1 MGVIFIL
8 MEKKMF
14 FTNAI
19 VYKFK
24 QTPDYGM
31 PSFESALQ
39 QDKFKPCGA
48 QELSTFGW
56 ANALGK
62 HGKELAH
69 FSGSSVL
76 ICARNEE
83 KILPPAVVNEMLAA
97 KVEQIELEEARPV
110 LRKEKNELKENII
123 HTLLPQAFVKSSYTH
138 AFIDIEAG
146 LIVVNAASFNKA
158 EQLLAMLRK
167 SLGSLPVVPFFG
179 NYDLDLFLTTWLK
192 DFKAPEFFEIG
203 SDAVLVEPD
212 DNAATV
218 KVTHHELNCDEV
230 KAHLE
235 SAKRV
240 TSLQL
245 KFNDRIAFNL
255 NNDGAIKKIGYSD
268 LLKEENADIPKE
280 EMPVKL
286 DADFIL
292 ISSELVELIT
302 SIETALQGAE

>member
-1 MGVIFIL
+1 
-8 MEKKMF
+8 MF

-24 QTPDYGM
+24 GKMEFFKDG
-31 PSFESALQ
+31 FEAALQ
-39 QDKFKPCGA
+39 QDKFKPCGE
-48 QELSTFGW
+48 QQLSTFGW

-62 HGKELAH
+62 HGDSLSH
-69 FSGSSVL
+69 FSGSSIL

-83 KILPPAVVNEMLAA
+83 KILPASVVNEILVS
-97 KVEQIELEEARPV
+97 KIDQIEIEENRPV
-110 LRKEKNELKENII
+110 LRKEKAELKENII
-123 HTLLPQAFVKSSYTH
+123 HTLLPQAFVKSSYIH

-158 EQLLAMLRK
+158 EQVLAMLRK

-179 NYDLDLFLTTWLK
+179 NYDLDLFLTTWLT
-192 DFKAPEFFEIG
+192 DFKAPDGFEIG
-203 SDAVLVEPD
+203 SDAILVEPD

-245 KFNDRIAFNL
+245 NFDDRITFNL

-268 LLKEENADIPKE
+268 VLKEENADIPKE
-280 EMPVKL
+280 DMKLKL

-292 ISSELVELIT
+292 ISSELVEVIT
-302 SIETALQGAE
+302 KIETALGGAE

>member
-1 MGVIFIL
+1 
-8 MEKKMF
+8 MF

-24 QTPDYGM
+24 QLPN
-31 PSFESALQ
+31 FEQSEFEAALQ

-48 QELSTFGW
+48 QQLSAFGW

-62 HGKELAH
+62 HGDSLAH

-83 KILPPAVVNEMLAA
+83 KILPPAVVNEMLSA
-97 KVEQIELEEARPV
+97 KVDQIEAEENRPV
-110 LRKEKNELKENII
+110 LRKEKAELKENII
-123 HTLLPQAFVKSSYTH
+123 HSLLPQAFAKSNYTH

-146 LIVVNAASFNKA
+146 LIIVNASTFNKA
-158 EQLLAMLRK
+158 EQLLVMLRK

-179 NYDLDLFLTTWLK
+179 NYDLDVFLTTWLS

-203 SDAVLVEPD
+203 HDAILVEPD
-212 DNAATV
+212 DNASTV
-218 KVTHHELNCDEV
+218 KVTHHDLNCDEV

-245 KFNDRIAFNL
+245 NFNDRITFNL
-255 NNDGAIKKIGYSD
+255 NSDGAIKKIGYSD
-268 LLKEENADIPKE
+268 LLKEENADIQKE
-280 EMPVKL
+280 DMKIKL

-292 ISSELVELIT
+292 ISNELIELIA
-302 SIETALQGAE
+302 SIEVPLQVK

>member
-1 MGVIFIL
+1 
-8 MEKKMF
+8 MF

-24 QTPDYGM
+24 GKVEFFKDG
-31 PSFESALQ
+31 FEAALQ
-39 QDKFKPCGA
+39 QDKFKPCG
-48 QELSTFGW
+48 QQQLSTFGW

-62 HGKELAH
+62 YGDSLSH
-69 FSGSSVL
+69 FSGSSIL

-83 KILPPAVVNEMLAA
+83 KILPASVVNEILVS
-97 KVEQIELEEARPV
+97 KIDQIEIEENRPV
-110 LRKEKNELKENII
+110 SRKEKAELKENVI
-123 HTLLPQAFVKSSYTH
+123 HSLFPQAFVKSSYIH

-158 EQLLAMLRK
+158 EQVLAMLRK

-179 NYDLDLFLTTWLK
+179 NYDLDLFLTTWLT
-192 DFKAPEFFEIG
+192 DFKAPDGFEIG
-203 SDAVLVEPD
+203 SDAILVEPD

-245 KFNDRIAFNL
+245 KFNDRITFNL

-268 LLKEENADIPKE
+268 VLKEENADIPKE
-280 EMPVKL
+280 DMKLKL

-292 ISSELVELIT
+292 ISSELVEVIT
-302 SIETALQGAE
+302 KVETALGGAE

>member
-1 MGVIFIL
+1 
-8 MEKKMF
+8 MF

-19 VYKFK
+19 VYTFK
-24 QTPDYGM
+24 QIPT
-31 PSFESALQ
+31 FEQSEFEAALQ
-39 QDKFKPCGA
+39 QDKFKPCG
-48 QELSTFGW
+48 QQQLSTFGW
-56 ANALGK
+56 VNALGK
-62 HGKELAH
+62 FGDSLAH

-83 KILPPAVVNEMLAA
+83 KILPPAVINEMLAA
-97 KVEQIELEEARPV
+97 KVEQIELEENRPV
-110 LRKEKNELKENII
+110 LRKEKAELKENII
-123 HTLLPQAFVKSSYTH
+123 HSLLPQAFVKSNYTH

-146 LIVVNAASFNKA
+146 LIVINAASFNKA
-158 EQLLAMLRK
+158 DQVLAMLRK

-179 NYDLDLFLTTWLK
+179 NYDLDLFLTTWLT
-192 DFKAPEFFEIG
+192 DFKAPECFEIG
-203 SDAVLVEPD
+203 NDAILVEPD

-245 KFNDRIAFNL
+245 KFNDRITFNL
-255 NNDGAIKKIGYSD
+255 NSDGVIKKVGYYD
-268 LLKEENADIPKE
+268 VLKEENADIPKE
-280 EMPVKL
+280 DMKIKL

-292 ISSELVELIT
+292 VSSELVEVIT
-302 SIETALQGAE
+302 KIETALEGAE

>member
-1 MGVIFIL
+1 
-8 MEKKMF
+8 MF

-24 QTPDYGM
+24 QLPT
-31 PSFESALQ
+31 FEQSEFEAALQ
-39 QDKFKPCGA
+39 QDKFKPCG
-48 QELSTFGW
+48 QQQLSTFGW

-62 HGKELAH
+62 HGDKLAH
-69 FSGSSVL
+69 FSESKVL

-83 KILPPAVVNEMLAA
+83 KILPASVVNEILVS
-97 KVEQIELEEARPV
+97 KIDQIEIEENRPV
-110 LRKEKNELKENII
+110 LRKEKAELKENII
-123 HTLLPQAFVKSSYTH
+123 HSLLPQAFVKSSYIH

-158 EQLLAMLRK
+158 EQVLAMLRK

-179 NYDLDLFLTTWLK
+179 NYDLDLFLTTWLT
-192 DFKAPEFFEIG
+192 DFKAPDGFEIG
-203 SDAVLVEPD
+203 SDAILVEPD

-245 KFNDRIAFNL
+245 NFNDRITFNL

-268 LLKEENADIPKE
+268 VLKEENADIPKE
-280 EMPVKL
+280 DMKLKL

-292 ISSELVELIT
+292 ISSELVEVIT
-302 SIETALQGAE
+302 KIETALGGAE